1 MRLKKAARVCQ
12 QRSYFMTSKTSKM
25 RYQDQKHS
33 AHPRPPRPRLHAGQD
48 KRGLARSGRN
58 APKPPPKGFFIWGRH
73 AVLAALANPERRVA
87 TLYVTA
93 DAAEDLEQAIT
104 TLPSARS
111 IDLPPL
117 TITERHRLDGI
128 SADGEK
134 ALHQGM
140 VAAVWPLDPPQL
152 EDILAS
158 ASRTPLRVILLDQLS
173 DPRNVGAIMRSA
185 RAFGVTAMIAT
196 HRNVPG
202 ESGVLART
210 ATGAL
215 EHVPLVRV
223 VNLARAIEMLKAAD
237 ITVVGLAA
245 SARIGVQSLSQFP
258 RLAIIMGAEGPG
270 LRRLTRDHCDHLV
283 QIEIDSD
290 TDSLNVSNAAAIAL
304 YAAKTGA

>member
-1 MRLKKAARVCQ
+1 MRLKKAVRVCQ
-12 QRSYFMTSKTSKM
+12 QRSYFMTSKTGKN
-25 RYQDQKHS
+25 RYQDQKRP
-33 AHPRPPRPRLHAGQD
+33 ARPRPPRPRLHAGQD
-48 KRGLARSGRN
+48 KRGPARPGGN
-58 APKPPPKGFFIWGRH
+58 APKPPPNGFFIWGRH

-87 TLYVTA
+87 TLYATA
-93 DAAEDLEQAIT
+93 DTAGDLQQAIT
-104 TLPSARS
+104 KLPSRRN
-111 IDLPPL
+111 IDLPPM

-158 ASRTPLRVILLDQLS
+158 AGRTPLRVILLDQLS

-223 VNLARAIEMLKAAD
+223 VNLARAIEMLQAAD
-237 ITVVGLAA
+237 ITVVGLTAG
-245 SARIGVQSLSQFP
+245 ARMGVQSLSQFP
-258 RLAIIMGAEGPG
+258 RLAIVMGAEGPG

-290 TDSLNVSNAAAIAL
+290 VDSLNVSNAAAIAL